1 MIRLKPAGKTLIFS
15 AAALTLLHAL
25 LPDTLILSAAAA
37 ATSLTLYSLLTAWRK
52 AGQLKK
58 LTVNPEHIELR
69 MVAGMRHAVEARIE
83 SDKPAVVSVEHPI
96 RFCRA
101 RPQPYR
107 LNERLTLEFSPNL
120 AGVYRSEWIAV
131 EAEAPLKAFIAR
143 AHLPFKTSLIVL
155 PRVAQAVVRALELL
169 AALGATAY
177 EVPVQTI
184 GRGTEYAETRE
195 YMPGDELRRVDWKA
209 TARLQKLMVKQF
221 HQDSGGAVNLVYDL
235 KTAGPVTR
243 DEAAAEFLT
252 LATMLTAQ
260 ATPYTI
266 TLVDEQNRL
275 QTMKFS
281 DTRTALLKAVKT
293 VLETMEFDHGIL
305 YELVEPQTMREMLTL
320 LRIIDQTV
328 DEKTP
333 KSLEAAD
340 TIAVTCLL
348 GDLTWL
354 RNIYDT
360 LKASDRKLILHIPSK
375 IWLDSTT
382 LEQAYTDHEKQIRLT
397 AKLKKLG
404 IEIKYTDFTKPVS
417 PLYHYAT
424 NFPE

>member
-1 MIRLKPAGKTLIFS
+1 
-15 AAALTLLHAL
+15 
-25 LPDTLILSAAAA
+25 
-37 ATSLTLYSLLTAWRK
+37 
-52 AGQLKK
+52 
-58 LTVNPEHIELR
+58 
-69 MVAGMRHAVEARIE
+69 
-83 SDKPAVVSVEHPI
+83 
-96 RFCRA
+96 
-101 RPQPYR
+101 
-107 LNERLTLEFSPNL
+107 
-120 AGVYRSEWIAV
+120 
-131 EAEAPLKAFIAR
+131 
-143 AHLPFKTSLIVL
+143 
-155 PRVAQAVVRALELL
+155 
-169 AALGATAY
+169 
-177 EVPVQTI
+177 
-184 GRGTEYAETRE
+184 
-195 YMPGDELRRVDWKA
+195 MPGDELRRVDWKA

-275 QTMKFS
+275 QTMKFR
-281 DTRTALLKAVKT
+281 DTQTALLKAVKT
-293 VLETMEFDHGIL
+293 VLETVEFDHGIL
-305 YELVEPQTMREMLTL
+305 YEFVEPQAMREMLTL

-333 KSLEAAD
+333 RPLEAAD

-354 RNIYDT
+354 MNIHDM

-382 LEQAYTDHEKQIRLT
+382 LEHAYTDYEKQIRLT

-404 IEIKYTDFTKPVS
+404 IEIKYINVAQYFQS
-417 PLYHYAT
+417 NQAT
-424 NFPE
+424 NY